1 MKKSTPV
8 LAVLVSVSLL
18 YARQEQRS
26 CASHADKWREELQL
40 HRQAQAGQLKAK
52 AALGA
57 KSAVRLL
64 PDQGNIAHLGDTDG
78 VVARRNPYNL
88 NGKTIRFLPSAGA
101 RSYRYEVGDP
111 SYDADAAA
119 KGTPIE

>member
-1 MKKSTPV
+1 MKKYTPV

-52 AALGA
+52 AAL
-57 KSAVRLL
+57 
-64 PDQGNIAHLGDTDG
+64 
-78 VVARRNPYNL
+78 RRNPPFDFCPIRATSRTSEIPMAWFL
-88 NGKTIRFLPSAGA
+88 DVTHTI
-101 RSYRYEVGDP
+101 
-111 SYDADAAA
+111 
-119 KGTPIE
+119 